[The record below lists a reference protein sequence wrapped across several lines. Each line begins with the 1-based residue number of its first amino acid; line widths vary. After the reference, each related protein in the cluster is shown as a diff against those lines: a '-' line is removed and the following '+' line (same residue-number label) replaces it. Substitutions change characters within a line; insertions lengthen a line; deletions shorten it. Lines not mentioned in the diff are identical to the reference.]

1 MCIFI
6 SLLLFLMEKDWP
18 ILCKNLPRTKHFN
31 VNPSKCGFTSPL
43 TGLLVQIFAFH
54 KHAQLTACYKSPA
67 GWSKTP
73 SPTSAL
79 LLSSLISPRCGL
91 RRLLFGPL
99 GHPSPAMLLLK
110 ERQDLLLHGPCVALP
125 VLSDLVTEQM
135 LQLRSCH
142 ILSQRSLWKD
152 MFAARFPQPQHV
164 HQSNS
169 LQKTYLAFIS
179 SASEARRNF
188 KLGSSRAHC
197 LPLSLKACQSILQL
211 CIGSIMGGWCG
222 GKLTACKSQAS
233 VW

>member
-79 LLSSLISPRCGL
+79 LP
-91 RRLLFGPL
+91 
-99 GHPSPAMLLLK
+99 
-110 ERQDLLLHGPCVALP
+110 
-125 VLSDLVTEQM
+125 
-135 LQLRSCH
+135 
-142 ILSQRSLWKD
+142 
-152 MFAARFPQPQHV
+152 
-164 HQSNS
+164 
-169 LQKTYLAFIS
+169 FIS
-179 SASEARRNF
+179 YLPQVWFEKTTFWSFGAPEPCNAPTEGKARPPAPWPLCGSPCFEWSGDWADAPVEKLPHSLSEE
-188 KLGSSRAHC
+188 
-197 LPLSLKACQSILQL
+197 PLKGHVCCQIPTA
-211 CIGSIMGGWCG
+211 
-222 GKLTACKSQAS
+222 TACAPK
-233 VW
+233 